1 MRVLTSEQMKS
12 VEQHAARFGL
22 SYQRMMENAGAACAR
37 NIRNIIEKENI
48 TGKKIIV
55 VCGKGNNGGDGFVI
69 ARKFAENGYNVC
81 ILLASGYPGSAEA
94 TYMYK
99 LALDL
104 SISTIWLDADKIK
117 AFRTIHNADIIVDA
131 VFGFSFYG
139 NLSDEMQAL
148 FSEMNT
154 AKGIRF
160 SVDLPSGVYCDSGYY
175 AKGCFK
181 ADYTVAISSLKPAH
195 IMHPACDFCG
205 NIVVASIGIPED
217 SYSVVSDCAYTYD
230 RSDVKELFPVREAT
244 AHKGSFGHLLCICGS
259 KNMPGAAVL
268 CAGAALRSGVGLV
281 TVAFPESAYIPISSK
296 LTEALLM
303 PLEGNE
309 SGTLSSD
316 CIKTLE
322 ANLHK
327 YDAVVVGCGL
337 GLNDDTVAV
346 VRWIVENARVPVII
360 DADGINAVATNIDIL
375 KGASGKL
382 VFTPH
387 PKEMSRL
394 SGADIQ
400 LIMSDTV
407 GSAQCFANKYG
418 VFTVLK
424 SANTIVAAPDI
435 ENVYVNSTGNNGLSK
450 GGSGDVLAGIIG
462 GMSAQHFELK
472 DAVTA
477 AVYIHG
483 FAADCVAEKYS
494 RSGMLPSD
502 VIAELKTVY
511 GLFEK

>member
-1 MRVLTSEQMKS
+1 MRVLTSEQMKA
-12 VEQHAARFGL
+12 VEQHAAMFGF

-37 NIRNIIEKENI
+37 NIRNILERENI

-81 ILLASGYPGSAEA
+81 VLLVAGYPGSAEA

-104 SISTIWLDADKIK
+104 SVPTIWLDTDKEK
-117 AFRTIHNADIIVDA
+117 AIRTIHNADIIVDA

-139 NLSDEMQAL
+139 NLSDEMIQL
-148 FSEMNT
+148 FAEMNN
-154 AKGIRF
+154 APGVRF
-160 SVDLPSGVYCDSGYY
+160 SVDLPSGVYCDSGYFT
-175 AKGCFK
+175 KGCFK

-195 IMHPACDFCG
+195 IMHPACDYCG
-205 NIVVASIGIPED
+205 DIVVASIGIPEE
-217 SYSVVSDCAYTYD
+217 SYTVVSDSSYTYD
-230 RSDVKELFPVREAT
+230 RSDVKALFPVRETT

-259 KNMPGAAVL
+259 KNMPGAAVM

-303 PLEGNE
+303 PLRENQE
-309 SGTLSSD
+309 GTLSAD
-316 CIKTLE
+316 CISELE
-322 ANLHK
+322 KNIHK
-327 YDAVVVGCGL
+327 YDAIVIGCGL
-337 GLNDDTVAV
+337 GLNKDTIAV
-346 VRWIVENARVPVII
+346 VKWVVENARIPVII
-360 DADGINAVATNIDIL
+360 DADGINAIASNIDIL
-375 KGASGKL
+375 KGANCKL

-394 SGADIQ
+394 TGADIQ
-400 LIMSDTV
+400 LVMAN
-407 GSAQCFANKYG
+407 SAGCALDFAHKYG
-418 VFTVLK
+418 TYTVLK
-424 SANTIVAAPDI
+424 SANTIVADPDSKGI
-435 ENVYVNSTGNNGLSK
+435 YVNATGNNGLSK
-450 GGSGDVLAGIIG
+450 GGSGDVLAGIMG
-462 GMSAQHFELK
+462 ALAAQSFKLK

-483 FAADCVAEKYS
+483 YAADCVAEKYS

-511 GLFEK
+511 GIFEK